1 MAEAAKAEDEQVMY
15 EEGVEGYE
23 DMIPM
28 EGAESLG
35 GEQSVEVSWPLQHCV
50 VVAWGMHGQQCG
62 HAAWQRACPF
72 SPGVCCYCD
81 EAACML
87 MCDRLHMRRLHRL
100 CVCVPVPGAG
110 GAQDEAR

>member
-35 GEQSVEVSWPLQHCV
+35 GEQSVEVSWPMRRCV
-50 VVAWGMHGQQCG
+50 VVGGCIGSSVAMQPGNAHGSLARGVVSLRRGCV
-62 HAAWQRACPF
+62 HAH
-72 SPGVCCYCD
+72 V
-81 EAACML
+81 
-87 MCDRLHMRRLHRL
+87 
-100 CVCVPVPGAG
+100 
-110 GAQDEAR
+110 